1 MEGVCLMLA
10 IAQEIE
16 TLLVAFVEKGAGVE
30 ADVLASVVS
39 LLPQEVKEQ
48 LPAEV
53 CIPVHIDANGTLKR
67 LGVGCCLP

>member
-1 MEGVCLMLA
+1 MLA
-10 IAQEIE
+10 ISQEVE

-48 LPAEV
+48 LPEEV
-53 CIPVHIDANGTLKR
+53 CIPVHGNAHGMLKP
-67 LGVGCCLP
+67 LGVDAACHECNS

>member
-1 MEGVCLMLA
+1 MLA

-48 LPAEV
+48 LPEEV
-53 CIPVHIDANGTLKR
+53 CTPVHVDAHGTLKL
-67 LGVGCCLP
+67 LGGGCCLP

>member
-1 MEGVCLMLA
+1 MLA
-10 IAQEIE
+10 LSQEVE

-48 LPAEV
+48 LPNEV
-53 CIPVHIDANGTLKR
+53 CIPVCPWHALKP
-67 LGVGCCLP
+67 LGVDAAFHDCTS